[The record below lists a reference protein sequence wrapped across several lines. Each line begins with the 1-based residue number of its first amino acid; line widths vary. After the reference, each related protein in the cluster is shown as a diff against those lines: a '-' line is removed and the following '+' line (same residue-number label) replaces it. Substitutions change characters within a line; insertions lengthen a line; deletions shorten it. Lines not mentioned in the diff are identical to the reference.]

1 MYKVAVNLRKQA
13 VITKSR
19 GYTTMRS
26 QAVSFLKKAV
36 SIRAKI
42 KKRVLRAKNIII

>member
-13 VITKSR
+13 VITKYR
-19 GYTTMRS
+19 GYTTMRR
-26 QAVSFLKKAV
+26 QAVSFKKSRV
-36 SIRAKI
+36 NPCQN